1 MTAPSVFQYRVALV
15 HDGYAVVDEDGPV
28 DDDRFRTWAAA
39 AARLT
44 EMEGEEIEAAR
55 QSRADYID
63 DHE

>member
-1 MTAPSVFQYRVALV
+1 MTAPNVYQYRIALV

-28 DDDRFRTWAAA
+28 DAERYRTWTAA

-44 EMEGEEIEAAR
+44 EMEGEEIEAER